1 MSGKHVYR
9 LVVHTRL
16 GGARQVYLIPG
27 KGYSYKRGKTGRA
40 KMTAPQIE
48 EGKRWARRR
57 AARSTR
63 VIGPQQWPFLV
74 LGDTAW
80 PTSKRLLRAL
90 NTTGRR
96 RRRMVKIISGL
107 RTPHEAWALRQAWN
121 RYQHGGPH
129 ANLAAPCCSKY
140 GTSTTVHSW
149 GSCGRDPW
157 SNHADGNAADCG
169 TVTSSGTY
177 RSLADDKKARRIFES
192 LGGCFPVRSPQYEP
206 WHAEMR

>member
-1 MSGKHVYR
+1 MSGKRVYR

-48 EGKRWARRR
+48 EGKRWAKRR
-57 AARSTR
+57 AARSVR
-63 VIGPQQWPFLV
+63 VVAPKQWPFLV

-80 PTSKRLLRAL
+80 PTNKRLLRAL

-96 RRRMVKIISGL
+96 RRRMVRIVSGL
-107 RTPHEAWALRQAWN
+107 RTPHEAWELRM
-121 RYQHGGPH
+121 RYLDGAG
-129 ANLAAPCCSKY
+129 NTAARCCTRYAGKHTWSQ
-140 GTSTTVHSW
+140 
-149 GSCGRDPW
+149 CGKDPW
-157 SNHADGNAADCG
+157 SNHASGNAADCG
-169 TVTSSGTY
+169 TVTAGGTY

-192 LGGCFPVRSPQYEP
+192 LGGCFPVRSPQWEP

>member
-1 MSGKHVYR
+1 MAGKRVYR

-48 EGKRWARRR
+48 EGKRWAKRR

-63 VIGPQQWPFLV
+63 VIGPKQWPFVV

-80 PTSKRLLRAL
+80 PTNKRLLRAL

-96 RRRMVKIISGL
+96 RRRMIRIVSGL
-107 RTPHEAWALRQAWN
+107 RTPHEAWVLRMAMLN
-121 RYQHGGPH
+121 GTG
-129 ANLAAPCCSKY
+129 NTAAKCCLKY
-140 GTSTTVHSW
+140 SGKHSW
-149 GSCGRDPW
+149 ANCGKQPQ
-157 SNHADGNAADCG
+157 SNHASGNAADCG
-169 TVTSSGTY
+169 TVTSNGTY

-192 LGGCFPVRSPQYEP
+192 LGGCFPVRSPQWEP